1 MERGERRV
9 RAFSYFPIVPRALNT
24 SLKLLKAYT
33 YIVPLMVSR
42 DGAAREGDLTIGKT
56 ASHVQFFTS
65 PYSTNKKFILGLF
78 INRSRKLYQHCAF
91 QLQIYRHL
99 K

>member
-1 MERGERRV
+1 MEGKKGE
-9 RAFSYFPIVPRALNT
+9 FEPFLFFPSSPRALNT

-78 INRSRKLYQHCAF
+78 
-91 QLQIYRHL
+91 
-99 K
+99 